1 MKTSQLEEHLEKEES
16 FDEEL
21 IIKNGCPD
29 FCSAIAAHMDKKGL
43 SRANMIRKMNIERT
57 YGYQLLNGRRRPT
70 RNHVIQMGL
79 LLELDID
86 SFQKLL
92 KIAKKKPLYVRDLF
106 DARVFFAIKHKMDY
120 DSALEFIWRE

>member
-1 MKTSQLEEHLEKEES
+1 MKTSQLEEHLEKEEV

-29 FCSAIAAHMDKKGL
+29 FCSVIAAHIKEKGL
-43 SRANMIRKMNIERT
+43 ARSMLIRRMNIERT
-57 YGYQLLNGRRRPT
+57 YGYQLLNGHRRPT

-79 LLELDID
+79 LLGLDID
-86 SFQKLL
+86 SFQRLL